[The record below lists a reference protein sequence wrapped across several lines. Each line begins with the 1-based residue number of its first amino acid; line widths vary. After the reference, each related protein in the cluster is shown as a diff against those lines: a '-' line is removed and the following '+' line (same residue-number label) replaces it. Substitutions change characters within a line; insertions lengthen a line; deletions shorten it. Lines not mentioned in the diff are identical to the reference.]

1 VRNIPLLGE
10 VSKNIVV
17 IVKKSLRKTVK
28 EIKFVKKLFANDY
41 FVLFFF
47 FFHFRKEDI
56 NLSNL

>member
-1 VRNIPLLGE
+1 VLNIPLLGE

-28 EIKFVKKLFANDY
+28 EKKFVKKLFANDY

-47 FFHFRKEDI
+47 FHFRKEDI